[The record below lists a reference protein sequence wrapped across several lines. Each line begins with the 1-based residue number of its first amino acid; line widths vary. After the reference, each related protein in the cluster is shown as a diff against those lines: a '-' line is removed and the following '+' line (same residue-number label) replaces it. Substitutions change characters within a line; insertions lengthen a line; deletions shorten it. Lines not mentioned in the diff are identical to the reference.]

1 MQNPQYDQLFPD
13 STSYNIEALS
23 PNASS
28 EQALGTPPIDHP
40 ATHFYH
46 PMIFVVRLICSRQSE
61 QLNLQ
66 LIWRMML
73 YIVYK
78 D

>member
-1 MQNPQYDQLFPD
+1 MQNPQCDQLFRD
-13 STSYNIEALS
+13 SNPYNIEALS
-23 PNASS
+23 TNASS
-28 EQALGTPPIDHP
+28 EQTLGTPRIDHP

-66 LIWRMML
+66 LI
-73 YIVYK
+73 
-78 D
+78 